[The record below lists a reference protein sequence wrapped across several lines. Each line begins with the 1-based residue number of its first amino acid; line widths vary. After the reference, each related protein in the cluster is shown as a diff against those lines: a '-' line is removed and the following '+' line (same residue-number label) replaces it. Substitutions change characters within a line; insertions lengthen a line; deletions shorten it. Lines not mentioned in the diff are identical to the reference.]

1 MSQDLKT
8 LYRLNDFAGVTK
20 VVTPVKIEIQNSC
33 NHLKRLDSIFRI
45 FKLLVDLKVK
55 CR

>member
-1 MSQDLKT
+1 MILLVSQKDL
-8 LYRLNDFAGVTK
+8 
-20 VVTPVKIEIQNSC
+20 TPVKIEIQNTC

-45 FKLLVDLKVK
+45 FKLLVDLKLK